1 MTKKRN
7 RNRIKRKKDI
17 VYKVSRILG
26 LSVLILQIVYYVKV
40 ILFI

>member
-7 RNRIKRKKDI
+7 KNRIKRKKDI

-26 LSVLILQIVYYVKV
+26 SAVLILQIVYYVKV
-40 ILFI
+40 IFFS